1 MRLSC
6 VCTTATADAA
16 VIPDLASMK
25 YFIRA
30 PTVKAV
36 VALREKVIP
45 CFEWV
50 FPSPASRLT
59 RARAAAK
66 ATGCKLKITTDELT
80 YDLRNV
86 APLAVSPFA
95 ARVDRTPLMGQD
107 EYAACVG
114 DLYGTKTYINLK
126 YDPNAALASTD
137 FGNVTY
143 ALPS

>member
-1 MRLSC
+1 VGL
-6 VCTTATADAA
+6 ADPR
-16 VIPDLASMK
+16 V
-25 YFIRA
+25 A
-30 PTVKAV
+30 PC
-36 VALREKVIP
+36 L
-45 CFEWV
+45 
-50 FPSPASRLT
+50 LT

-66 ATGCKLKITTDELT
+66 ATGCKVKITTDELT

-86 APLAVSPFA
+86 APLAVSPTHSPSSA
-95 ARVDRTPLMGQD
+95 TRVHARATLMRQD

-114 DLYGTKTYINLK
+114 DLYGTKTYINLQ